1 VLNSRHVGY
10 YLAKGT
16 IHPRACKAKRR
27 RDGEPCCKWAV
38 PGRNYCKFHGGHVG
52 GKGPRVN
59 RLPVFYAKR
68 LSGTLKQ
75 VIETSLDA
83 PVSEQCSVLEE
94 LAVMRETAMQVMLLF
109 DVALTSGK
117 EKLILNASMLVRD
130 ALKEIVATA
139 KVAQDIENAASDKLS
154 VHALGH
160 VVNQIVKLAYEAFK
174 DDLPKARVFEKLI
187 HEKLVMP
194 VEQVGTN
201 LTPDQDALDM
211 DSTVPSQ

>member
-1 VLNSRHVGY
+1 MLNHKHVAY
-10 YLAKGT
+10 YREKGI

-27 RDGEPCCKWAV
+27 RDGELCCKWAV
-38 PGRNYCKFHGGHVG
+38 PDRNYCKFHNGHIG

-68 LSGTLKQ
+68 LSGTLKE
-75 VIETSLDA
+75 VIETSLDV

-109 DVALTSGK
+109 EAALINKNQELITSAG
-117 EKLILNASMLVRD
+117 ILVKD
-130 ALKEIVATA
+130 ALKDIVATA
-139 KVAQDIENAASDKLS
+139 KIAQDIENNAKDKLS

-174 DDLPKARVFEKLI
+174 HDLASAKEFERLI
-187 HEKLVMP
+187 HARLVIP
-194 VEQVGTN
+194 VEQDGTT
-201 LTPDQDALDM
+201 LTPDQDAMEM
-211 DSTVPSQ
+211 DSTVPVQ